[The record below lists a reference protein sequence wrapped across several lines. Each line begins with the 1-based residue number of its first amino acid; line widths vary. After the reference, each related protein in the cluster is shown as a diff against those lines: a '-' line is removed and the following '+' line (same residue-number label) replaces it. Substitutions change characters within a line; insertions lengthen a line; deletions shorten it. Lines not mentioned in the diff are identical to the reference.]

1 MSNNEQVSVEIV
13 LKPNDVYHPFMWSW
27 SNLWRWVVAI
37 VLCRVVYDVFLAPGV
52 SLESMPDAEAIRW
65 VILVLTL
72 FIVLGLL
79 LFPYLRVLAMFRKT
93 PSLNKPR
100 QYSFTAA
107 GLHFESED
115 ATADLKWSAF
125 MRIYETRSLFI
136 FLQTTRAAIYIPK
149 RFIESEGD
157 VPRLRQL
164 IRDNFKGKWRL
175 RRA

>member
-1 MSNNEQVSVEIV
+1 MSNGEQVSVGVV

-27 SNLWRWVVAI
+27 QNLWRWIVAI

-52 SLESMPDAEAIRW
+52 SLETLPDAEAIRW

-100 QYSFTAA
+100 QYSFSAE

-136 FLQTTRAAIYIPK
+136 FLQTTRAATYIPK

>member
-1 MSNNEQVSVEIV
+1 MSNNEQVSVEVV

-37 VLCRVVYDVFLAPGV
+37 VLCRVAYDVFFAKGV
-52 SLESMPDAEAIRW
+52 SLESMPDADAIRL
-65 VILVLTL
+65 VMLVLTV

-79 LFPYLRVLAMFRKT
+79 LFPYLRVLAMFRET

-100 QYSFTAA
+100 QYTFSAD
-107 GLHFESED
+107 GIRFESED
-115 ATADLKWSAF
+115 ASGNFKWSALI
-125 MRIYETRSLFI
+125 RIYETRTLFV
-136 FLQTTRAAIYIPK
+136 FQQSSRAAAYIPK
-149 RFIESEGD
+149 RFIKSEGEL
-157 VPRLRQL
+157 PRLRQL